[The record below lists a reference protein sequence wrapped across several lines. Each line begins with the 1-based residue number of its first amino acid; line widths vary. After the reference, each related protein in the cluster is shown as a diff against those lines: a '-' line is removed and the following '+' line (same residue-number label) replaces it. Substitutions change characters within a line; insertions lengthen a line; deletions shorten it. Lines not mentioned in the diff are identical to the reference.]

1 MEVQAFPVD
10 GRLRGVPL
18 AFFQY
23 NEFRKDKKEVIYLR
37 AYKWIASPIGKY
49 ILTENGEGITFLEH
63 AESELDERL
72 KKEMA
77 SMEEKDTP
85 LLLEADR
92 QLQEYFRGE
101 RQTFD
106 LPLAAQGTP
115 FQMKVWEALRQVPYG
130 ETRSYKEIAIA
141 VDNPKGMR
149 AIGMANNRNPIS
161 IITPCHRV
169 IGANGKL
176 VGYAGGLA
184 LKEYLLDLEAKTV
197 KETE

>member
-1 MEVQAFPVD
+1 MASQTFPLERMV
-10 GRLRGVPL
+10 RGVLL

-23 NEFRKDKKEVIYLR
+23 NEFQKDKKEVAHMR

-49 ILTENGEGITFLEH
+49 ILAENGEGITFLEH
-63 AESELDERL
+63 AERELDERL

-92 QLQEYFRGE
+92 QLQEYFRGK

-130 ETRSYKEIAIA
+130 ETRSYKEIAAA

-149 AIGMANNRNPIS
+149 AIGMANNRNPIA

-169 IGANGKL
+169 IGTNGKL

-184 LKEYLLDLEAKTV
+184 LKGYLLDLEAKAV
-197 KETE
+197 KEKE